1 LDCALAVGITIKL
14 TPRREAASLMRE
26 FIGVIPPHDDSGEPE
41 IVAVIRQRP
50 TGDWNVDKRTK
61 IIERTFL
68 DHPFTTSDIIS
79 TSLYSFMKKALEGGE
94 AE

>member
-1 LDCALAVGITIKL
+1 
-14 TPRREAASLMRE
+14 MRE
-26 FIGVIPPHDDSGEPE
+26 FIGVMPPYDDSEEPQ

-50 TGDWNVDKRTK
+50 NGEWNVDKRTK
-61 IIERTFL
+61 ITERTFL